1 MFFGLNN
8 FLKKILPKRLFYRA
22 LLIIAVPILV
32 LQLIITIVFFD
43 SLWIKTNKGMTRAL
57 INEINLFVEIYNNKE
72 IDKKDLK
79 NTSSLFLDLNI
90 ELFNNQTFDYQ
101 YNERWFSPIDR
112 TLRREL
118 KSNFNLGEFWF
129 DTTSYKELI
138 DIRIKYEDGYFKFLV
153 PRDRVTSS
161 SARIFALWITV
172 PAIIMI
178 IISLIFLKNQTR
190 PITNLARAAERFGK
204 GEKIE
209 EFKPSGALEIRQAGH
224 EFDRMRKRIL
234 RHLNQRNEMLSGI
247 SHDLRTP
254 LTRMKLQIAFIAD
267 KDLAKKLSEDINEM
281 EKMLNEYLQFTS
293 SSYIE
298 KDEMFNLS
306 ELIEKAVI
314 KYNNKNILKD
324 LTPRVYFNGRKNLIN
339 RCINNI
345 IDNIR
350 TTLGVGDFHTDTC
363 GNLQFDRNGYIG
375 RYADD
380 ASLFAMPDASLN
392 EVNNNLKE
400 FKNVLAQE
408 NETSLE
414 TKSTFITYLFFII
427 ILIITSIMII
437 LNFIKPDI
445 VTAEILI
452 GYLIFLVLIIFI
464 TSNYF
469 NVDYGPLNKFLTLQL
484 GNAGSRN
491 IFQTPGYST
500 NF

>member
-1 MFFGLNN
+1 MFSGLNN
-8 FLKKILPKRLFYRA
+8 FFKKILPKKLFYRA
-22 LLIIAVPILV
+22 LLIVAVPVIA

-57 INEINLFVEIYNNKE
+57 INEINLFVEIYDNKE

-90 ELFNNQTFDYQ
+90 EFLNNQIFDYK

-138 DIRIKYEDGYFKFLV
+138 DIRIKYKDGYFKFLV

-172 PAIIMI
+172 PAIIMVM
-178 IISLIFLKNQTR
+178 ISLIFLRNQTR

-204 GEKIE
+204 GEEIE

-224 EFDRMRKRIL
+224 EFEKMRKRIL
-234 RHLNQRNEMLSGI
+234 RHLNQRTEMLSGI

-254 LTRMKLQIAFIAD
+254 LTRMKLQIAFIKD
-267 KDLAKKLSEDINEM
+267 EDLAKKLTEDINEM

-306 ELIEKAVI
+306 ELIEEVVS
-314 KYNNKNILKD
+314 KYNNKNIQIEL
-324 LTPRVYFNGRKNLIN
+324 LSRVYVNGRKNLIN
-339 RCINNI
+339 RCLNNI
-345 IDNIR
+345 IDNA
-350 TTLGVGDFHTDTC
+350 LKYGDKIEIKLNKKNT
-363 GNLQFDRNGYIG
+363 NL
-375 RYADD
+375 
-380 ASLFAMPDASLN
+380 
-392 EVNNNLKE
+392 
-400 FKNVLAQE
+400 
-408 NETSLE
+408 
-414 TKSTFITYLFFII
+414 FITIDDDGPGIAIKEYDNVFKPFYKIDKGRADSKSSVGLG
-427 ILIITSIMII
+427 LSIAS
-437 LNFIKPDI
+437 DI
-445 VTAEILI
+445 VRSHGGNIRLEKSKMNGLRVK
-452 GYLIFLVLIIFI
+452 IFLPV
-464 TSNYF
+464 
-469 NVDYGPLNKFLTLQL
+469 
-484 GNAGSRN
+484 
-491 IFQTPGYST
+491 
-500 NF
+500 